1 MYKMTLYACILALS
15 SGWVFGEAAA
25 ASDWVMRSPSGE
37 RYVER
42 NESGETVL
50 PNGRLVP
57 PVPTFEFFKTG
68 VAINQTELNLRN
80 SKPRRGERPR
90 PNRLDPNI

>member
-50 PNGRLVP
+50 PNGRLVTP
-57 PVPTFEFFKTG
+57 WGK
-68 VAINQTELNLRN
+68 
-80 SKPRRGERPR
+80 
-90 PNRLDPNI
+90 